1 VRLKG
6 RLSEMWGVLDSHLSE
21 YNREGGIAAK

>member
-1 VRLKG
+1 LWGVRLMG

-21 YNREGGIAAK
+21 YK